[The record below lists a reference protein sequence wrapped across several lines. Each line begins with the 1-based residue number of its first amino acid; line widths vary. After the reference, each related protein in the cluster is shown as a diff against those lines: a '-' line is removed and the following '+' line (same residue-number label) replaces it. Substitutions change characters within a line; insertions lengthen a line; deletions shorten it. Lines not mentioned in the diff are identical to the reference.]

1 MSDNRESSPFSEQ
14 QIRPCSNLFTAE
26 YSLFIATFF
35 VGYFLFEVPS
45 NLVMGKLRPSFYL
58 PSIVTAWGAVVIGM
72 SQAKGYEGFL
82 IGRFFLGAIEAGLF
96 PGAIFM

>member
-1 MSDNRESSPFSEQ
+1 MNK
-14 QIRPCSNLFTAE
+14 IRP
-26 YSLFIATFF
+26 SL
-35 VGYFLFEVPS
+35 
-45 NLVMGKLRPSFYL
+45 YL
-58 PSIVTAWGAVVIGM
+58 PTIVTVWGAVVAGM